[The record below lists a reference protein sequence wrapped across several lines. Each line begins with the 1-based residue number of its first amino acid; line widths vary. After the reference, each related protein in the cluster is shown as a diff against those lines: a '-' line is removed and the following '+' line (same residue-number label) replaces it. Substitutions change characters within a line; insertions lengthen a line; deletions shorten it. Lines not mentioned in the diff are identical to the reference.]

1 MRKEHFRY
9 LSADRKTQI
18 HAVRWIPEGEIQ
30 AVLQISHGMVEFIE
44 RYEEFASYLAE
55 RGVLVT
61 GNDHLGHGD
70 SVRSRAEYGY
80 FAKEKGNMV
89 LLQDIHH
96 LRRLTQKRYPQAPY
110 FLLGHSMGS
119 FLARQYLCLR
129 GEGLAGAVIMG
140 TGAKPRTLVK
150 AGMAVCRAIASVR
163 GWRHRSRLVDA
174 MAFGGYNRRLKHPRT
189 DRDWLTREESLVD
202 AYIADERCQFLFTL
216 NGYYNLFYSLYCLS
230 LPEYVARMPKEL
242 PVLFVAGEEDPV
254 GDYGAGVKQVAE
266 EFRQI
271 GVKQVECHLYPEDRH
286 EILNELD
293 RKTVYEDLYRWME
306 KRI

>member
-44 RYEEFASYLAE
+44 RYEEFASYLAA

-150 AGMAVCRAIASVR
+150 AGMAVCRGIASVR

-230 LPEYVARMPKEL
+230 LPEYVARMPKDL

-271 GVKQVECHLYPEDRH
+271 GVKQVECHLYPGDRH

>member
-1 MRKEHFRY
+1 MTE
-9 LSADRKTQI
+9 I
-18 HAVRWIPEGEIQ
+18 HAIRWIPEGEIW

-44 RYEEFASYLAE
+44 RYEEFASYLAG

-61 GNDHLGHGD
+61 GNDHLGHGH
-70 SVRSRAEYGY
+70 SVRSQAEYGY
-80 FAKEKGNMV
+80 FAKEKGNTV

-96 LRRLTQKRYPQAPY
+96 LRKLTQKRYPQAPY

-119 FLARQYLCLR
+119 FLVRQYLCLR

-140 TGAKPRTLVK
+140 TGTKPRVLVK
-150 AGMAVCRAIASVR
+150 AGMAVCRVIASRR

-202 AYIADERCQFLFTL
+202 AYIADERCQFLFTM

-230 LPEYVARMPKEL
+230 LPKYVARMPRDL

-254 GDYGAGVKQVAE
+254 GDYGAGVKKVAR
-266 EFRQI
+266 EFRRI

-293 RKTVYEDLYRWME
+293 RETVYEDLYRWMG